1 MKTVNFVLNGLGGQ
15 GILFMT
21 KILAQAALNKGLQV
35 MGAETHG
42 MAQRGGSVV
51 SHLRLGGVR
60 SSLVRAGTA
69 HFLLA
74 LEECEAYRGIPFLS
88 NGGTIYA
95 SASDSFPR
103 QGVAKYLEKKNIT
116 YRWVPATNIAMD
128 LGSAMSSNL
137 VLLGFFSAF
146 EDSPLNNKDL
156 RTTIDSLSPERFK
169 DINLKVFEAGFQIG
183 IEKKA
188 AS

>member
-1 MKTVNFVLNGLGGQ
+1 MEKIDHI
-15 GILFMT
+15 GIAVSDF
-21 KILAQAALNKGLQV
+21 AALKKIFGLLKIENHPPEIVDEQKV
-35 MGAETHG
+35 ETLSFVTG
-42 MAQRGGSVV
+42 ESEIE
-51 SHLRLGGVR
+51 LLKP
-60 SSLVRAGTA
+60 TA
-69 HFLLA
+69 
-74 LEECEAYRGIPFLS
+74 
-88 NGGTIYA
+88 N
-95 SASDSFPR
+95 DSP
-103 QGVAKYLEKKNIT
+103 VAKYLEKKNIT

-169 DINLKVFEAGFQIG
+169 DINLKVFEAGFQTG
-183 IEKKA
+183 MEKKA